1 MPVYDYVCN
10 SCRHRFEVFRGL
22 NESGPSQC
30 PLCEGPVTRAFAPP
44 TIVFKGSGWAKKDR
58 RPTRAPSTKAAADQS
73 KGGDS
78 APAAPGSGESASG
91 ESRSRESASG
101 ESRSRE
107 SNPTSSGSDPS
118 TSGGSASRDS
128 KPGESKSTSS
138 GSGESKSTSS
148 GSGE

>member
-58 RPTRAPSTKAAADQS
+58 RSTGAPAKKAAVDQS
-73 KGGDS
+73 KGGES
-78 APAAPGSGESASG
+78 APAASGSG
-91 ESRSRESASG
+91 ESRSSESASG

-107 SNPTSSGSDPS
+107 SNSTSSGSDPS
-118 TSGGSASRDS
+118 SSGGTASRDS
-128 KPGESKSTSS
+128 KPGESTRKSS